1 MKSLWKIS
9 NFPDNGSGEKKL
21 SKTEIE
27 ATKQA
32 VQKLETE
39 ISSIKQEMKQEMKQE
54 AKQNLIF
61 DESSKNS
68 VQSESEA
75 GSIKLL
81 GELLVTLRK
90 SRSMSLLMLCRQI
103 SQIELDG
110 KTAVIF
116 SEDKD
121 IVDIQN
127 NERYYAEIS
136 KFFESKGLSFKVQE
150 VVEDKTE
157 IDELK
162 RLLGR
167 KLIIKEKSSKY

>member
-1 MKSLWKIS
+1 
-9 NFPDNGSGEKKL
+9 
-21 SKTEIE
+21 
-27 ATKQA
+27 
-32 VQKLETE
+32 
-39 ISSIKQEMKQEMKQE
+39 MKQE

-61 DESSKNS
+61 DESSKSS
-68 VQSESEA
+68 VQSEGEA

-103 SQIELDG
+103 SKIELDG

>member
-1 MKSLWKIS
+1 MKNLWRIS
-9 NFPDNGSGEKKL
+9 SFPDNGSSEKKL
-21 SKTEIE
+21 SKNEIE
-27 ATKQA
+27 VTKQV

-39 ISSIKQEMKQEMKQE
+39 ISSIKQEIKNKP
-54 AKQNLIF
+54 IF
-61 DESSKNS
+61 DESEKSSTQTQNN
-68 VQSESEA
+68 

-81 GELLVTLRK
+81 GELLVNLRK
-90 SRSMSLLMLCRQI
+90 AKSMSLLMLCRQI
-103 SQIELDG
+103 SKIELDG

-121 IVDIQN
+121 IIELQK

-136 KFFESKGLSFKVQE
+136 NFFESKGLSFKVQE
-150 VVEDKTE
+150 IIEDKTE

-167 KLIIKEKSSKY
+167 KLVIKEKKTNY

>member
-1 MKSLWKIS
+1 
-9 NFPDNGSGEKKL
+9 
-21 SKTEIE
+21 
-27 ATKQA
+27 
-32 VQKLETE
+32 
-39 ISSIKQEMKQEMKQE
+39 MKQE

-61 DESSKNS
+61 DESSISS

-103 SQIELDG
+103 SKIELDG

>member
-1 MKSLWKIS
+1 MV
-9 NFPDNGSGEKKL
+9 KKL
-21 SKTEIE
+21 ES
-27 ATKQA
+27 
-32 VQKLETE
+32 E
-39 ISSIKQEMKQEMKQE
+39 ISSIKQEIKDKP
-54 AKQNLIF
+54 IF
-61 DESSKNS
+61 DESENS
-68 VQSESEA
+68 SSQIKKD

-103 SQIELDG
+103 SKIELEG

-121 IVDIQN
+121 IIDLQK

-136 KFFESKGLSFKVQE
+136 NFFESKGLSFKIQE
-150 VVEDKTE
+150 IVEDKTE

-167 KLIIKEKSSKY
+167 KLVIKEKKTNY

>member
-1 MKSLWKIS
+1 
-9 NFPDNGSGEKKL
+9 
-21 SKTEIE
+21 
-27 ATKQA
+27 
-32 VQKLETE
+32 
-39 ISSIKQEMKQEMKQE
+39 MKQE

-61 DESSKNS
+61 DESSKSS

-103 SQIELDG
+103 SKIELEG

-121 IVDIQN
+121 IIELQK
-127 NERYYAEIS
+127 NERYFAEIS
-136 KFFESKGLSFKVQE
+136 NFFESKGLSFKVQE

>member
-1 MKSLWKIS
+1 
-9 NFPDNGSGEKKL
+9 
-21 SKTEIE
+21 
-27 ATKQA
+27 
-32 VQKLETE
+32 
-39 ISSIKQEMKQEMKQE
+39 MKQE

-61 DESSKNS
+61 DESSKSS

-75 GSIKLL
+75 SSIKLL

-103 SQIELDG
+103 SKIELDG

>member
-1 MKSLWKIS
+1 M
-9 NFPDNGSGEKKL
+9 
-21 SKTEIE
+21 
-27 ATKQA
+27 
-32 VQKLETE
+32 
-39 ISSIKQEMKQEMKQE
+39 
-54 AKQNLIF
+54 KQNLIF
-61 DESSKNS
+61 DESSKSS

-103 SQIELDG
+103 SKIELDG

>member
-1 MKSLWKIS
+1 M
-9 NFPDNGSGEKKL
+9 
-21 SKTEIE
+21 
-27 ATKQA
+27 
-32 VQKLETE
+32 
-39 ISSIKQEMKQEMKQE
+39 
-54 AKQNLIF
+54 KQNLIF
-61 DESSKNS
+61 DESSKS
-68 VQSESEA
+68 PAQSESEA

-103 SQIELDG
+103 SKIELDG

>member
-1 MKSLWKIS
+1 
-9 NFPDNGSGEKKL
+9 
-21 SKTEIE
+21 
-27 ATKQA
+27 
-32 VQKLETE
+32 
-39 ISSIKQEMKQEMKQE
+39 MKQET
-54 AKQNLIF
+54 KQNLIF
-61 DESSKNS
+61 DENSKSS

-103 SQIELDG
+103 SKIELEG

-121 IVDIQN
+121 IIELQK
-127 NERYYAEIS
+127 NERYFAEIS
-136 KFFESKGLSFKVQE
+136 NFFESKGLSFKVQE

>member
-1 MKSLWKIS
+1 
-9 NFPDNGSGEKKL
+9 
-21 SKTEIE
+21 
-27 ATKQA
+27 
-32 VQKLETE
+32 
-39 ISSIKQEMKQEMKQE
+39 MKQE

-61 DESSKNS
+61 DESSKSS

-103 SQIELDG
+103 SKIELDG

>member
-1 MKSLWKIS
+1 MKNLWKIS
-9 NFPDNGSGEKKL
+9 SFPANGSSEKKL
-21 SKTEIE
+21 SKIEIE
-27 ATKQA
+27 ETKQ
-32 VQKLETE
+32 VVKKLESE
-39 ISSIKQEMKQEMKQE
+39 ISSIKQEIKDKP
-54 AKQNLIF
+54 IF
-61 DESSKNS
+61 NENENSSSQIKND
-68 VQSESEA
+68 

-90 SRSMSLLMLCRQI
+90 ARSMSLLMLCRQI
-103 SQIELDG
+103 SKIELEG

-121 IVDIQN
+121 IIDLQK

-136 KFFESKGLSFKVQE
+136 NFFESKGLSFKIQE
-150 VVEDKTE
+150 IVEDKTE

-167 KLIIKEKSSKY
+167 KLVIKEKKTNY

>member
-1 MKSLWKIS
+1 M
-9 NFPDNGSGEKKL
+9 
-21 SKTEIE
+21 
-27 ATKQA
+27 
-32 VQKLETE
+32 
-39 ISSIKQEMKQEMKQE
+39 
-54 AKQNLIF
+54 KQNLIF

-103 SQIELDG
+103 SKIELDG

>member
-1 MKSLWKIS
+1 M
-9 NFPDNGSGEKKL
+9 
-21 SKTEIE
+21 
-27 ATKQA
+27 

-39 ISSIKQEMKQEMKQE
+39 ISSIKQEIKNKP
-54 AKQNLIF
+54 IF
-61 DESSKNS
+61 DESDTIEKKSD
-68 VQSESEA
+68 SEV

-103 SQIELDG
+103 SKIELDG
-110 KTAVIF
+110 KTAVIY

-121 IVDIQN
+121 IIDLQK

-136 KFFESKGLSFKVQE
+136 NFFESKGLSFKVQE
-150 VVEDKTE
+150 IVEDKTE

-167 KLIIKEKSSKY
+167 KLVIKEKKTIY

>member
-1 MKSLWKIS
+1 MKSLWRIS
-9 NFPDNGSGEKKL
+9 SFPANGSSEKKL

-27 ATKQA
+27 ETKQ
-32 VQKLETE
+32 VVKKLESE
-39 ISSIKQEMKQEMKQE
+39 ISSIKQEIKDKP
-54 AKQNLIF
+54 IF
-61 DESSKNS
+61 NENENSSSQIKND
-68 VQSESEA
+68 

-103 SQIELDG
+103 SKIELEG

-121 IVDIQN
+121 IIDLQK

-136 KFFESKGLSFKVQE
+136 NFFESKGLSFKVQE
-150 VVEDKTE
+150 IIEDKTD

-167 KLIIKEKSSKY
+167 KLVIKDKKTNY

>member
-27 ATKQA
+27 ETKQA

-39 ISSIKQEMKQEMKQE
+39 ISSIKQEMKEKP
-54 AKQNLIF
+54 IF
-61 DESSKNS
+61 DESENSSTQIKNDS
-68 VQSESEA
+68 
-75 GSIKLL
+75 SIKLL

-103 SQIELDG
+103 SKIELDG

>member
-9 NFPDNGSGEKKL
+9 SFPANGSSAKKL
-21 SKTEIE
+21 SKIEIE
-27 ATKQA
+27 ETKQ
-32 VQKLETE
+32 VVKKLESE
-39 ISSIKQEMKQEMKQE
+39 ISSIKQEIKDKP
-54 AKQNLIF
+54 IF
-61 DESSKNS
+61 DESENS
-68 VQSESEA
+68 SSQIKKD

-103 SQIELDG
+103 SKIELEG

-121 IVDIQN
+121 IIDLQK

-136 KFFESKGLSFKVQE
+136 NFFESKGLSFKIQE
-150 VVEDKTE
+150 IVEDKTE

-167 KLIIKEKSSKY
+167 KLVIKEKKTNY